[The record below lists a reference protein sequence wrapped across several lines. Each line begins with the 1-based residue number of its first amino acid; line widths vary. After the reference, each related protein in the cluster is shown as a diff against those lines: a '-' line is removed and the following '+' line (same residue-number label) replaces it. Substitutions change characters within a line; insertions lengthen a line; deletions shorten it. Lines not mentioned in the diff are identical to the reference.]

1 MTDFHDHT
9 SHTSTNSSTD
19 TLVAPATEP
28 GPARR
33 LRVVHLVFGVLF
45 LGIVSTWAL
54 QATDT
59 VNLAVNFA
67 VVLPSVM
74 ILAGVAGLAA
84 VAVNASRA
92 RAGRSGVE

>member
-9 SHTSTNSSTD
+9 SHTSAD
-19 TLVAPATEP
+19 TLVAPAPEP

-45 LGIVSTWAL
+45 LGIVATWAL